1 MPSTTST
8 TTVAGQGSAE
18 RWGPLW
24 GARAADWAATEEQQQ
39 PTYQAAL
46 ARIGIQPGQ
55 RVLDIGCGTGVFLQL
70 AAQRGA
76 QVWGLDASD
85 ALLQIARRRVPA
97 AQLYAGEMQSLP
109 FDDDSFDLV
118 CGFNAFFFAQ
128 DMVAALR
135 EAGRVARPDAPVVI
149 QVFGAPQ
156 RCDLEAVKV
165 VTRPFMP
172 APPPGAPAAPAL
184 WRPGVLEELAA
195 AAGLHARC
203 AFDVSYAMEYPDA
216 HTVARRLVAP
226 AGIAALAGPERE
238 EEVRAR
244 IVEALAPL
252 RRADGSYRLDNEF
265 HYLVATAPSGSSSP
279 SAIA

>member
-1 MPSTTST
+1 MPSTIT
-8 TTVAGQGSAE
+8 AGPGSAE

-24 GARAADWAATEEQQQ
+24 GTRAADWAAIEEQQR
-39 PTYQAAL
+39 PTYEAAL
-46 ARIGIQPGQ
+46 AHVGIQTGQ
-55 RVLDIGCGTGVFLQL
+55 RVLDVGCGTGVFLQL
-70 AAQRGA
+70 AAQRDA
-76 QVWGLDASD
+76 QVWGVDASEP
-85 ALLQIARRRVPA
+85 LLQIARTRVPA
-97 AQLYAGEMQSLP
+97 AQLHAGEMQSLP
-109 FDDDSFDLV
+109 FEDDSFDLV

-172 APPPGAPAAPAL
+172 APPPGAPVAPAL
-184 WRPGVLEELAA
+184 WRPGVLEQLAA
-195 AAGLHARC
+195 AAGLRPRT

-216 HTVARRLVAP
+216 RTLARRLVAP

-238 EEVRAR
+238 QEVRAT
-244 IVEALAPL
+244 IVQALAPQ
-252 RRADGSYRLDNEF
+252 RRADGSYRLHNEF
-265 HYLVATAPSGSSSP
+265 HYLVATA
-279 SAIA
+279 A